1 VVAATAAAGQP
12 EEGSAMRRLSN
23 LVSILA
29 VASALGAGAA
39 VTAAQEATP
48 AATPPALPPPLAA
61 WAAAF
66 AAFDVEAI
74 LAAYTADAVFEEVPL
89 NIVAHGQDELRAYLE
104 AVKAAFPDVSLVVSS
119 GFVAGDRAAAEFTVT
134 GTYRGQ
140 FPGFP
145 PGAGQPIAIRGAS
158 VLELEGD
165 KIRADR
171 EYWDA
176 SALLVAIGVLVP
188 AGAPGTPAATPAP

>member
-1 VVAATAAAGQP
+1 
-12 EEGSAMRRLSN
+12 MRRLS
-23 LVSILA
+23 ILA
-29 VASALGAGAA
+29 SVLAVVAVLGADAA

-48 AATPPALPPPLAA
+48 AAAPPVLPPPLAA

-66 AAFDVEAI
+66 AAFDVEGI
-74 LAAYTADAVFEEVPL
+74 LAAYTDDAVFEEVPL

-104 AVKAAFPDVSLVVSS
+104 AVKAAFPDVSLVVIS
-119 GFVAGDRAAAEFTVT
+119 GFVAGDRAAAEFTLT
-134 GTYRGQ
+134 ATYRGQ

-145 PGAGQPIAIRGAS
+145 PGAGQNIAIRGAS

-176 SALLVAIGVLVP
+176 SAFLVAIGALMP
-188 AGAPGTPAATPAP
+188 PGAPGPSAATPAP